1 MELPAELQYGI
12 NMLGQKTPVRILS
25 ENRAVLSE
33 RYRTASKNGQ
43 PLLTHEDEAVAYAVY
58 RMPATFGA
66 VAAALEQVLSVSDIC
81 PKSLLDVGS
90 GTGAVMWAADALI
103 NLDGICCLEREVVMR
118 QIGKKLAEAS
128 LSNVV
133 KNSVWLDFDLTAA
146 VLPRSADLVTASY
159 VLNELN
165 EAEALSAAL
174 KMWHAADKIL
184 LIVEAGTPENYK
196 RLQKI
201 RTLLTNAGAYVI
213 APCPGE
219 YKCPLNGADWCHFSC
234 RVARSRLHKQLKG
247 ATMGYE
253 DEKFTYLALSREP
266 SAQPY
271 ARILSAPSRD
281 KSGVSL
287 KLCTEGSCIQQKISA
302 RDKDLSRMTKKLKWG
317 DIFPVAQN
325 LQKMLEK

>member
-1 MELPAELQYGI
+1 MKLPAELQYGI
-12 NMLGQKTPVRILS
+12 NMLGQKTSVRVLS

-33 RYRTASKNGQ
+33 RYRATTKHGQ
-43 PLLTHEDEAVAYAVY
+43 RLLTHEDEAVAYAVY
-58 RMPATFGA
+58 RMPATLGA
-66 VAAALEQVLSVSDIC
+66 VFAALEQMLKVTNVC

-103 NLDGICCLEREVVMR
+103 NLDSVCCLEREAVMR
-118 QIGKKLAEAS
+118 QTGKKLAESS
-128 LSNVV
+128 LSDVV
-133 KNSVWLDFDLTAA
+133 KNSLWHDFDLTAD
-146 VLPRSADLVTASY
+146 VLSYHADLVTASY
-159 VLNELN
+159 VLNELS

-174 KMWHAADKIL
+174 KMWHTADKIL
-184 LIVEAGTPENYK
+184 LIIEAGTPENYK

-266 SAQPY
+266 LAQPY

-281 KSGVSL
+281 KSGMLL
-287 KLCTEGSCIQQKISA
+287 KLCAEGSCLQQKISA
-302 RDKDLSRMTKKLKWG
+302 RDKDLSRMAKKLKWG